1 MFSSLNDDC
10 RLLSV
15 LTNGATGRNPTF
27 FKAYGH
33 EDVFG
38 LKACIPEGGT
48 TLEVPEDVPSEDG
61 LGQASE
67 ENVLYVRLPEGH
79 PVITAEEPPMT
90 ETAPEPYSIE
100 EAIVQ
105 AGEILCHILIVLSFL
120 FHFPSHK

>member
-1 MFSSLNDDC
+1 M
-10 RLLSV
+10 
-15 LTNGATGRNPTF
+15 
-27 FKAYGH
+27 
-33 EDVFG
+33 FG

-79 PVITAEEPPMT
+79 PVITAEEPPTPMT
-90 ETAPEPYSIE
+90 EAAPEPYSIE

-105 AGEILCHILIVLSFL
+105 AGEILVIFL
-120 FHFPSHK
+120 LF

>member
-1 MFSSLNDDC
+1 M
-10 RLLSV
+10 
-15 LTNGATGRNPTF
+15 
-27 FKAYGH
+27 
-33 EDVFG
+33 FG

-79 PVITAEEPPMT
+79 PVITAEEPPPQ
-90 ETAPEPYSIE
+90 EVVPEPYSIE

-105 AGEILCHILIVLSFL
+105 AGERIFMLSLFYRLCYTSKTQISQR
-120 FHFPSHK
+120 